1 MKKIILAAILVLWAA
16 VLLFAQPKPKSNKAE
31 AAPTAKE
38 MEALMRQA
46 QEEIDKL
53 DPETKRMMDSMG
65 VKMPSF
71 NEIPQVT
78 DKQLADAYAEEGRVI
93 PSKKTQLIA
102 TLPKK
107 ILTNTELTAF
117 VKATNA
123 AVVRTITP
131 KSKALGDKV
140 ILQFQADKHYGA
152 MIASAANG
160 MWIMGLKEPAV
171 YLMGKATEAL
181 PNADNFNNYAAYLT
195 MSGAAHA
202 AIPLLEKL
210 NRTHKK
216 NSTVLNNLGQ
226 AWLQLGDGD
235 RANKYLDSAI
245 RVYAYHPQANYTK
258 CLILESE
265 GKIAEAAVAL
275 NRSLKHSVTKN
286 KMDKLR
292 QLEKKQSG
300 QKKYYVPRTYFSTS
314 FNLGLYTAVLPTR
327 YTTGVGG
334 ADIEAEWK
342 FAREKQSKP
351 SGWPINRRQMN

>member
-1 MKKIILAAILVLWAA
+1 MFVTLFVTQLTQSCMKKIILAAILVLWAA

-140 ILQFQADKHYGA
+140 ILQFQADKY
-152 MIASAANG
+152 
-160 MWIMGLKEPAV
+160 
-171 YLMGKATEAL
+171 
-181 PNADNFNNYAAYLT
+181 
-195 MSGAAHA
+195 
-202 AIPLLEKL
+202 
-210 NRTHKK
+210 
-216 NSTVLNNLGQ
+216 
-226 AWLQLGDGD
+226 
-235 RANKYLDSAI
+235 
-245 RVYAYHPQANYTK
+245 
-258 CLILESE
+258 
-265 GKIAEAAVAL
+265 
-275 NRSLKHSVTKN
+275 
-286 KMDKLR
+286 
-292 QLEKKQSG
+292 
-300 QKKYYVPRTYFSTS
+300 
-314 FNLGLYTAVLPTR
+314 
-327 YTTGVGG
+327 
-334 ADIEAEWK
+334 
-342 FAREKQSKP
+342 
-351 SGWPINRRQMN
+351 